1 MKKVSYAAAAALL
14 FLACSSGVRYSPSE
28 IKMFSPSVQEHIRN
42 GEIALGM
49 DQQAVRYAWGAPN
62 DITVLSPDAS
72 GQSRE
77 EWVYRNLGPIKT
89 RLVFTGGKLTGVISS
104 NPKIL
109 GGSKQEGQQQKQQ
122 QKEPA
127 EKTGETDT
135 RIIEDNLAK

>member
-28 IKMFSPSVQEHIRN
+28 IQMFPPSVQEHIRN

-62 DITVLSPDAS
+62 DITVLPPDPK
-72 GQSRE
+72 GESRE

-104 NPKIL
+104 NPRIM
-109 GGSKQEGQQQKQQ
+109 GGSSPEKPEKAE
-122 QKEPA
+122 KPEAA
-127 EKTGETDT
+127 EKTGGTETRT
-135 RIIEDNLAK
+135 IEDNLAK